1 MGRERA
7 ARLWGRIMNKAF
19 EGWEMVSRRLV
30 AYADEK
36 RSQEKNGEN
45 AWVDRG
51 QRACLRALAERLPRH
66 GVMVAD
72 EVGMGKTRIAVVLA
86 RMVKESGGRVAI
98 LVPPGLGYQ
107 WRNELRM
114 GKIEPPV
121 FLRSLWQYL
130 EVWNAGDKKGVPWF
144 DQDIVL
150 LSHLFCNWRLGTD
163 AAYWRLA
170 MLPELLAQWRVLEE
184 RARPRLYHGHPFL
197 EDRRVKRAASS
208 IGEAMKQLS
217 AGAAWR
223 QYLDALC
230 HDLDGNWSGLLSCEN
245 YARNAAGSLR
255 GSLEKAVGLG
265 FGCFDLVII
274 DEAHKGKHDDSC
286 LSRLL
291 EMILQPQSGRRFS
304 MTATPVDLDICQWA
318 LACERIKVSGD
329 VIGIEEMATEYKAA
343 VREVQNKLS
352 LPEPRQSFKDASA
365 AFHQAMASYLLRRSK
380 AECESVRCF
389 QQHTGLPLH
398 AYRREEELAITH
410 HELDDQWKQAV
421 CAAEALS
428 VVVSQNDGNSSRIAK
443 RVRLTLGNGH
453 GIAALMDQI
462 HADEEERRTGDFP
475 PEADAEDGVRSEAE
489 RKRLARA
496 QWWMGLLDR
505 GFDRA
510 DVLYRHPAIRAAVQA
525 IEEATGSGQ
534 KVLVFG
540 RFVKPLKALVDL
552 LNAREMLH
560 SLRDGRYWP
569 QAGIREDQRAA
580 VACASEQG
588 DFGWSLDEVDKKLD
602 AQYQELENARKRFRV
617 GIVPALMDGLATAV
631 QFDQRMKSILMA
643 FLNAVDQEKKE
654 EDSNG
659 SLVLMS
665 RALFEILNEPDKMPP
680 PDQCFSAF
688 TQIVEALSDKDEGDA
703 DSDGQLDEEEAKQL
717 WPDLLE
723 RLTEEYDGKE
733 GGFARFMYGKRSP
746 SSKRMIQVAFN
757 REQSFPKVLVAQS
770 MVGREGLNLH
780 EACRMVLLLHP
791 EWNPGVLEQQ
801 IGRVDRLG
809 SRWEKEMHEAVS
821 AGEATEAIPRIEIRP
836 VIFKDTYDEHNWN
849 VLQDRWSDLRAQLHG
864 VVIAENK
871 IKGDTSMRVWADE
884 VNGYAPDFS
893 PESLFRDA

>member
-1 MGRERA
+1 MGLERA
-7 ARLWGRIMNKAF
+7 ARLWGHSMSKAF
-19 EGWEMVSRRLV
+19 EGWKEVSRRLV
-30 AYADEK
+30 EYADGK
-36 RSQEKNGEN
+36 RSQEKKGEN

-51 QRACLRALAERLPRH
+51 QRACLRALAECLPEH
-66 GVMVAD
+66 GAMVAD

-107 WRNELRM
+107 WRSELRM
-114 GKIEPPV
+114 GKVEPPV
-121 FLRSLWQYL
+121 FLRSLWQYV
-130 EVWNAGDKKGVPWF
+130 EAWNVGDNKGIPWF

-150 LSHLFCNWRLGTD
+150 LSHLFCNWHLGVSS
-163 AAYWRLA
+163 ANWRLA
-170 MLPELLAQWRVLEE
+170 MLPELFAQWRVLNK
-184 RARPRLYHGHPFL
+184 RSLPRNYHGHRFL
-197 EDRRVKRAASS
+197 EDEWVKNAARS
-208 IGEAMKQLS
+208 IGAAIKKLS
-217 AGAAWR
+217 PDATWR
-223 QYLDALC
+223 KYMDELF
-230 HDLDGNWSGLLSCEN
+230 HDLDDNWPGLLFAEN
-245 YARNAAGSLR
+245 YAKNTTDSLR
-255 GSLEKAVGLG
+255 IPLEKAVGLG

-274 DEAHKGKHDDSC
+274 DEAHKGKQDDSC

-291 EMILQPQSGRRFS
+291 EMLFQPQSGRRFS
-304 MTATPVDLDICQWA
+304 MTATPVDLDIRQWA
-318 LACERIKVSGD
+318 LACKRIKVNGD
-329 VIGIEEMATEYKAA
+329 VVGDKAEKYKAA
-343 VREVQNKLS
+343 VREVREKPS
-352 LPEPRQSFKDASA
+352 LPEVRQSFKSASA
-365 AFHQAMASYLLRRSK
+365 AFHQAMAPYLFRRSK
-380 AECESVRCF
+380 TECESVRIF

-398 AYRREEELAITH
+398 AYRWEDAISIAH
-410 HELDDQWKQAV
+410 DALDEHWKQAI
-421 CAAEALS
+421 CAVEALS
-428 VVVSQNDGNSSRIAK
+428 VVVSQNDGDSGRIAK

-475 PEADAEDGVRSEAE
+475 PEADAEDGARSEAE

-665 RALFEILNEPDKMPP
+665 RALFEILNEPDKMPH

-723 RLTEEYDGKE
+723 RLTEEYDRKE
-733 GGFARFMYGKRSP
+733 GGFARFMYGKTSP